1 MPTLSVKV
9 KISSSEQS
17 KELLAQQLNI
27 LVGDHFV
34 PSPLV
39 HLLLPCQLSPGVIY
53 VQRSAVLTT
62 INLAFYKVS
71 ISSDLQALKID
82 RDMNE

>member
-1 MPTLSVKV
+1 MSTLSVKV

-34 PSPLV
+34 P
-39 HLLLPCQLSPGVIY
+39 LLLPCQLSPGVIY

-62 INLAFYKVS
+62 INTVFYKVS
-71 ISSDLQALKID
+71 ISSDLQAVKID

>member
-1 MPTLSVKV
+1 MSIFCVKV

-34 PSPLV
+34 LSPLV
-39 HLLLPCQLSPGVIY
+39 HLFLPCQLSPGVIY

-62 INLAFYKVS
+62 INTVFYKVS
-71 ISSDLQALKID
+71 ISSDLQAVKID